1 MTQVKQIQKEYCS
14 QAMLLAIS
22 IALIFL
28 MLGAKPIAKG
38 LILGTLFSIVNFM
51 LIAQAMVMQLNKN
64 RGKTIMVCLGSI
76 WVRYMLLAVPLIIAI
91 RFAAFNFFAVA
102 TGIFMVQ
109 LVILGRHCG
118 RMVFSMH

>member
-64 RGKTIMVCLGSI
+64 KGKTIMVCLGSI

-118 RMVFSMH
+118 RMVFSMR

>member
-1 MTQVKQIQKEYCS
+1 MTQAKQIQKEYCS

-64 RGKTIMVCLGSI
+64 RGKTIMVC
-76 WVRYMLLAVPLIIAI
+76 
-91 RFAAFNFFAVA
+91 
-102 TGIFMVQ
+102 
-109 LVILGRHCG
+109 
-118 RMVFSMH
+118 